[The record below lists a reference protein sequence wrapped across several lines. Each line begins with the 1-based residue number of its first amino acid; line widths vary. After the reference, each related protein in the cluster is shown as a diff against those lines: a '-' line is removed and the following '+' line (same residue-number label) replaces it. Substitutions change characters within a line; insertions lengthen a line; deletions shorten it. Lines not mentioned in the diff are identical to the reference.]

1 VEFKPLVQLEE
12 VKTANGEEDED
23 AIFKM

>member
-12 VKTANGEEDED
+12 VKTANGEEDEES
-23 AIFKM
+23 IFKM